1 MQIKVVHGDISTRD
15 VGAIVVNLFEDVKR
29 LDGATGAVDDAL
41 DGAISSLI
49 GEGEIK
55 GKQGEITLIHTFGKI
70 SSPRVVVL
78 GLGAPK
84 KFDSNVARN
93 TSGTVARYIQKLGV
107 KKMATITHG
116 TNIGGLETSESVIAV
131 VEGTLLGKYRF
142 NDYKSTKSNDKLEVL
157 EITEI
162 DKSKIQEIKEAS
174 IEAKL
179 LVEAT
184 TLCRDMVNTPA
195 NDMTPTTLSE
205 RALDIAATSDLDS
218 NIMDREHM
226 QELGMGALLGVA
238 QGSKEDPKL
247 IELHYKGDP
256 ENEANNLAIVGK
268 GITFDSGGISLKP
281 AANMGAMKGDMAGG
295 AAVISAMKA
304 IAALKPKINVSG
316 FVAAA
321 ENMPGGSA
329 QRPGDVVKTMTGK
342 TIEIDNTD
350 AEGRLVLADTVA
362 YAHSK
367 GFSRIVDV
375 ATLTGA
381 IITTLGY
388 TCTGVFGNSQ
398 LLTDA
403 IIECGRQ
410 TGEKMWHL
418 PTFEEYK
425 DLYKSDIADIKNTGG
440 RPAGSITGAL
450 IIGEFVGDAEWA
462 HLDIAGTSMAKST
475 TCHAPKGATGVPV
488 RTLVKLTQV
497 LAE

>member
-1 MQIKVVHGDISTRD
+1 MQIKVVPGDILTRD
-15 VGAIVVNLFEDVKR
+15 VGAIVVNLFEGVER
-29 LDGATGAVDDAL
+29 PGGATGAVDDAL
-41 DGAISSLI
+41 DGVISSLI
-49 GEGEIK
+49 GEGDIK
-55 GKQGEITLIHTFGKI
+55 GTQGEITLIHTFGKI
-70 SSPRVVVL
+70 PSPRVIVL
-78 GLGAPK
+78 GLGASN
-84 KFDSNVARN
+84 KFDSNVVRN
-93 TSGTVARYIQKLGV
+93 ISGVVARYIQKLGV
-107 KKMATITHG
+107 QKMATITHG
-116 TNIGGLETSESVIAV
+116 TGIGGMEPSESVMAV

-142 NDYKSTKSNDKLEVL
+142 SDYKSTKSNDKLEVL
-157 EITEI
+157 EKTEI
-162 DKSKIQEIKEAS
+162 DNSKIQEIKEAS
-174 IEAKL
+174 TEARL

-184 TLCRDMVNTPA
+184 VLCRDMVNTPA

-205 RALDIAATSDLDS
+205 RALDIASASGLDS
-218 NIMDREHM
+218 SIMDREHM

-238 QGSKEDPKL
+238 QGSREDPKL

-281 AANMGAMKGDMAGG
+281 ATNMGAMKGDMAGG
-295 AAVISAMKA
+295 AAVICAMKT
-304 IAALKPKINVSG
+304 IANLKPKINVSG

-321 ENMPGGSA
+321 ENMPGGTA

-350 AEGRLVLADTVA
+350 AEGRLILADAVA

-388 TCTGVFGNSQ
+388 TCTGVFGNNQ

-403 IIECGRQ
+403 IIESGRQ

-418 PTFEEYK
+418 PTFEEYRE
-425 DLYKSDIADIKNTGG
+425 LYKSDVADIKNTGG

-450 IIGEFVGDAEWA
+450 IIGEFVGDAQWA
-462 HLDIAGTSMAKST
+462 HLDIAGTSVAKST
-475 TCHAPKGATGVPV
+475 TGHTPKGATGVPV
-488 RTLVKLTQV
+488 RTLVR
-497 LAE
+497 LAQLLAG